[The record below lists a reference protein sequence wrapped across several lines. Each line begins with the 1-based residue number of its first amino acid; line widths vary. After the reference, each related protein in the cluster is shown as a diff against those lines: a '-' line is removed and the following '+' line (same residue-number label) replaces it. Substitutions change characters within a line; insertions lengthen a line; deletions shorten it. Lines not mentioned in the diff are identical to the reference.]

1 MQTSQQNNKRIA
13 KNTLMLYARMILVMG
28 VTLYTSRIILRAL
41 GVSDYGVY
49 NVVGGVVSMFGFINT
64 SLGGASSRFVTYALG
79 KGDKKELQKIFNCVV
94 TIHYLIAIIVLVL
107 AETIGLWFVTEKLVI
122 PDGRETAAFWVY
134 QSSVL
139 AAFIMLASTPFNGLI
154 IAHERMGAFAYISIF
169 ETFSKLLIC
178 FLLFIIPFDRL
189 IVYSALIVLMQ
200 IIVRLMYTV
209 YCNKHFEESHYKLF
223 WDKEKSKKIFAY
235 AGWTMNGE
243 LAIVGYTQGLNILL
257 NLFFGPV
264 VNASRGIAVQV
275 QGAVMQF
282 FKNFQVA
289 VRPQI
294 IKSYAQGDLSYMH
307 KLVLSCSRY
316 SFYLMLIVSLP
327 VLFQTEYILK
337 LWLGIVPDHC
347 VSFMQIMMFVGMN
360 YTFNTP
366 TTMALHATGNIKRFQ
381 IIEGTMLLSVVPIAY
396 LLLKY
401 FQISAEAVFIT
412 YFFIEVVTQI
422 VRVII
427 IYPMVKMPLSY
438 YFTKV
443 MWPIIKVCSV
453 VWILP
458 FIANILMTQQCFVK
472 LVVMCLACVLS
483 TTTCVYVLGMN
494 KSERQFVA
502 EKSRLIINK
511 VRAKK

>member
-1 MQTSQQNNKRIA
+1 MQNSQQNNKRIA
-13 KNTLMLYARMILVMG
+13 KNTILLYVRMILVMG

-41 GVSDYGVY
+41 GVSDYGIY

-64 SLGGASSRFVTYALG
+64 SLGGASSRFITYALG
-79 KGDKKELQKIFNCVV
+79 KGDKEELQKIFNCVV
-94 TIHYLIAIIVLVL
+94 TIHYLIALIVLVL

-122 PDGRETAAFWVY
+122 PEGREPAAFWVY

-169 ETFSKLLIC
+169 ETLSKLLIC

-189 IVYSALIVLMQ
+189 IVYSVLIVLTQ
-200 IIVRLMYTV
+200 TVVRLLYTF
-209 YCNKHFEESHYKLF
+209 YCNKHFEESHYKLV

-294 IKSYAQGDLSYMH
+294 IKSYAQGDFSYMH

-337 LWLGIVPDHC
+337 LWLGTVPDHC
-347 VSFMQIMMFVGMN
+347 VAFIQIMMFVGMN

-381 IIEGTMLLSVVPIAY
+381 IIEGTMLLSVVPVAY
-396 LLLKY
+396 ILLKY
-401 FQISAEAVFIT
+401 FHISPESVFIT
-412 YFFIEVVTQI
+412 YFFIEIVTQI

-427 IYPMVKMPLSY
+427 IYPMVKMPISY

-443 MWPIIKVCSV
+443 MWPIVKVCSL
-453 VWILP
+453 VWIPPLLVNISIP
-458 FIANILMTQQCFVK
+458 HQGFIK
-472 LVVMCLACVLS
+472 LIVMCIVCVLS
-483 TTTCVYVLGMN
+483 TMVCVYVLGMN
-494 KSERQFVA
+494 VSEREFMV
-502 EKSRLIINK
+502 KK
-511 VRAKK
+511 VKAFKGKFWMK

>member
-1 MQTSQQNNKRIA
+1 MQDNPQNKRIA

-28 VTLYTSRIILRAL
+28 VTLYTSRIILNAL
-41 GVSDYGVY
+41 GVSDYGIY

-94 TIHYLIAIIVLVL
+94 TIHYLIALIVLVL

-122 PDGRETAAFWVY
+122 PEGRETAAFWVY

-169 ETFSKLLIC
+169 ETLFKLLIC
-178 FLLFIIPFDRL
+178 FLLFVVPFDRL
-189 IVYSALIVLMQ
+189 IVYSVLIVLMQ
-200 IIVRLMYTV
+200 IIVRLLYTF
-209 YCNKHFEESHYKLF
+209 YCNKHFEESHYKLV
-223 WDKEKSKKIFAY
+223 WDKQESKKIFSY

-257 NLFFGPV
+257 NLFFGPI
-264 VNASRGIAVQV
+264 VNASRGIAVQI

-294 IKSYAQGDLSYMH
+294 IKSYAQGDYSYLH

-327 VLFQTEYILK
+327 VLSQTEYLLQ
-337 LWLGIVPDHC
+337 LWLGAVPDHC
-347 VSFMQIMMFVGMN
+347 VAFIQIMMFVGMN

-381 IIEGTMLLSVVPIAY
+381 IIEGTMLLSVVPISY
-396 LLLKY
+396 FLLKY
-401 FQISAEAVFIT
+401 FHISPESVFVT
-412 YFFIEVVTQI
+412 YFFIEVITQV
-422 VRVII
+422 VRVVI
-427 IYPMVKMPLSY
+427 IYPMVKMPISC

-443 MWPIIKVCSV
+443 MWPIVKVCSL

-458 FIANILMTQQCFVK
+458 FVADHVIHQRNFVKFVAVCFV
-472 LVVMCLACVLS
+472 CVLS
-483 TTTCVYVLGMN
+483 TIVCVYIMGMN
-494 KSERQFVA
+494 VSERRFVVD
-502 EKSRLIINK
+502 K
-511 VRAKK
+511 VKTLKHRYFKR